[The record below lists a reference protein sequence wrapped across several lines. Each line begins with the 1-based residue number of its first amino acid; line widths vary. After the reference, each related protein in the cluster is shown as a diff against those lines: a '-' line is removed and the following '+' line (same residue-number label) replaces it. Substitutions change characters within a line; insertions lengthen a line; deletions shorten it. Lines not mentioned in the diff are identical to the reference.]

1 MSSILKIKTICI
13 IFIFGLIKS
22 CVFTYKNEDSLVGN
36 VYFSENIATLTATQV
51 KMIAYSAE
59 AVFHGISQGVITGI
73 SGGNFWHDIGHSGD
87 IDPTVQ
93 EKTSR
98 FLPMRKFTKNH
109 HYACSSCV

>member
-1 MSSILKIKTICI
+1 M
-13 IFIFGLIKS
+13 FIQTGAVSGAAAFGVGELGS
-22 CVFTYKNEDSLVGN
+22 VLFTDVCDAT
-36 VYFSENIATLTATQV
+36 ATLTATQV